1 MSVFEVIRQLPAIAV
16 VRDRSR
22 ALAMLDA
29 IMSPDWESRYYSFD
43 SRWAPGEELAS
54 MRNGSGD
61 DYSIVFSAAG
71 AFARGYDHESPMSRT
86 SRPWRGLVD
95 AVPEDLVTQVTE
107 PAFCD
112 ADGTLRATV
121 CFWRESPDSAWHCGD
136 VVPPAGAG
144 PEADGAAW
152 LFALLVDGRPE
163 AYREFAEDYYET
175 EIDLDA
181 VRHVFA
187 LRPLTQDLVTRL
199 NSEVSLEDL
208 ADDQAE
214 IGYPVQS

>member
-1 MSVFEVIRQLPAIAV
+1 MSVFDVIRQLPAIAV

-29 IMSPDWESRYYSFD
+29 IMSPEWESRYYSFD
-43 SRWAPGEELAS
+43 SRWASGEEMAS

-86 SRPWRGLVD
+86 SQPWPGVVD
-95 AVPEDLVTQVTE
+95 AVPQGLAAQVTE

-121 CFWRESPDSAWHCGD
+121 CFWREPHDNAWLCSD
-136 VVPPAGAG
+136 VVPPAGSG
-144 PEADGAAW
+144 PEADGADW
-152 LFALLVDGRPE
+152 LFDLLVDGRPE
-163 AYREFAEDYYET
+163 AYQEFAEDYYET
-175 EIDLDA
+175 DVDLDA
-181 VRHVFA
+181 VRRVFA
-187 LRPLTQDLVTRL
+187 LEALTEDLVTRL
-199 NSEVSLEDL
+199 NPETSLRDL
-208 ADDQAE
+208 AEDQAA
-214 IGYPVQS
+214 IGYP